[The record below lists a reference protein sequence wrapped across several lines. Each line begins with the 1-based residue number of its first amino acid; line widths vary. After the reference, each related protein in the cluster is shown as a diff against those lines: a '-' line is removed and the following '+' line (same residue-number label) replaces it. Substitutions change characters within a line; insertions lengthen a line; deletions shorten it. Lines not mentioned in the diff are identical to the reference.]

1 MSINQDME
9 IVLEDQFHILSE
21 EKEVLGI
28 TLEDNI
34 LRKAEIV
41 HCLVVSEATGQV
53 LERNHVY
60 GWSYDTILDTGIW
73 QLIFHK
79 IF

>member
-1 MSINQDME
+1 ME
-9 IVLEDQFHILSE
+9 IVLVDQFHILSE

-28 TLEDNI
+28 SMEDNI

-41 HCLVVSEATGQV
+41 HCRVVSAATGQV
-53 LERNHVY
+53 LERYHVY

>member
-1 MSINQDME
+1 MQLLHTGQ
-9 IVLEDQFHILSE
+9 LESNHEPHWES
-21 EKEVLGI
+21 LGI

-41 HCLVVSEATGQV
+41 HCRVVSEATGQV

>member
-1 MSINQDME
+1 ME
-9 IVLEDQFHILSE
+9 IVLVDQFHILSE

-28 TLEDNI
+28 SMEDNI

-41 HCLVVSEATGQV
+41 HCRVVSAADGQV
-53 LERNHVY
+53 LEHYHVY